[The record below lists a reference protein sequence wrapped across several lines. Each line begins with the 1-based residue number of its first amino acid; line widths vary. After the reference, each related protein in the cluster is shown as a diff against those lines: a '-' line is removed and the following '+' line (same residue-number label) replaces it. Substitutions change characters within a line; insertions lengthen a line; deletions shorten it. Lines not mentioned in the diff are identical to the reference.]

1 MENEP
6 TRIQSLSTEE
16 RSALVR
22 KALQRED
29 LSLCAFDDALAG
41 ELTPA
46 AAIAEVLDLGA
57 DERDSNLASFLA
69 EPDHGAT
76 VLSSYTSFVQCI
88 NAYAAT
94 RARST
99 AKVNNAILRSTIK
112 WHVQLQRVRAR
123 HVITAT
129 SAPDDIMSFK
139 GAVADGHATLKG
151 VRRQSIKFMPG
162 GLSIDEH
169 RASSV
174 ILPSPKLTRQQ
185 TASSFSVRLSHI
197 DEVDDEEIAEGDT
210 NAGGTVWAGAVD
222 DERMDL
228 ALTLP
233 TPSSVLAAADAITAD
248 AITNPITADAMS
260 PTPLSQRSSGSPT
273 PLSQRSSGSPTP
285 IPGFHKSVEMGHE
298 DEAEH
303 LPLPSHVVGSF
314 SCHGMDS
321 NKDKINQD
329 CACIVYPCAGDERS
343 ALFVVLD
350 GHGDKGDVVSQELLH
365 QLYERI
371 SGSSTKGPSWDS
383 TLGDVTLSQ
392 QLTDAFEAAHSHLRT
407 YLVDGTT
414 GEVPGTMSG
423 AAAVAMVL
431 RQGRVLLAHSGDCR
445 AVLGTHNA
453 EGKLVSV
460 ELTHDH
466 KLENPEEK
474 TRIEAAGGW
483 IKPSEVEPYFAPAR
497 VYKDKKNRKLGPGL
511 TMSRSLGDLDA
522 DEIGVIA
529 TPEVAFYNLAKGRD
543 RFIVLA
549 SDGVWEFL
557 SSEDVVSIVG
567 GFLNRGEPAIN
578 AARFLIAKAAVA
590 WAADGDDYRDDITAI
605 VIFLDSLPG
614 ALGTA

>member
-169 RASSV
+169 SASSV

-197 DEVDDEEIAEGDT
+197 DEVDDEETAEGDT

-248 AITNPITADAMS
+248 AMS
-260 PTPLSQRSSGSPT
+260 TMPLSQRT
-273 PLSQRSSGSPTP
+273 SGSPTP
-285 IPGFHKSVEMGHE
+285 IPGFHKSVEMGQE

-371 SGSSTKGPSWDS
+371 SGSSTKGPSWES
-383 TLGDVTLSQ
+383 SLGDVTLSQ

-414 GEVPGTMSG
+414 GEVPGTTSG

-445 AVLGTHNA
+445 AVMGTHDA

-474 TRIEAAGGW
+474 ARIEAAGGW

-529 TPEVAFYNLAKGRD
+529 TPEVAFYSLAKGRD

-557 SSEDVVSIVG
+557 SSADVVNIVG
-567 GFLNRGEPAIN
+567 GFLSRGEPAIN

-590 WAADGDDYRDDITAI
+590 WASDGDDYRDDITAI
-605 VIFLDSLPG
+605 VIFIDSLPG

>member
-1 MENEP
+1 MQDDSDISQLQAL
-6 TRIQSLSTEE
+6 TTEE

-46 AAIAEVLDLGA
+46 AAIAEVLGLGA
-57 DERDSNLASFLA
+57 DERDGNLASFMHSFQ
-69 EPDHGAT
+69 PDHGAT

-88 NAYAAT
+88 NAYAAIK
-94 RARST
+94 ARST

-169 RASSV
+169 SASSV

-197 DEVDDEEIAEGDT
+197 DEVDDEETAEGDK
-210 NAGGTVWAGAVD
+210 NVGGTAGAGVVD
-222 DERMDL
+222 DERVDL

-233 TPSSVLAAADAITAD
+233 AKSSVLAAADAMPA
-248 AITNPITADAMS
+248 AAMS
-260 PTPLSQRSSGSPT
+260 PMPLSQRT
-273 PLSQRSSGSPTP
+273 SGSPTP
-285 IPGFHKSVEMGHE
+285 IPGFHKSVEMGQE

-371 SGSSTKGPSWDS
+371 SGCISGSSTKGPSWDS

-414 GEVPGTMSG
+414 GEVPGTTSG

-445 AVLGTHNA
+445 AVMGTHDA

-474 TRIEAAGGW
+474 ARIEAAGGW

-497 VYKDKKNRKLGPGL
+497 VYKDKKNRRLGPGL

-529 TPEVAFYNLAKGRD
+529 TPEVAFYSLAKGRD

-557 SSEDVVSIVG
+557 SSADVVNIVG
-567 GFLNRGEPAIN
+567 GFLSRGEPAIN

-590 WAADGDDYRDDITAI
+590 WASDGDDYRDDITAI

>member
-1 MENEP
+1 MQD
-6 TRIQSLSTEE
+6 TDTSQLQALTTEE

-41 ELTPA
+41 RYSARL
-46 AAIAEVLDLGA
+46 AIAEVLGLGA
-57 DERDSNLASFLA
+57 DERDGNLASFLA

-94 RARST
+94 KARST

-129 SAPDDIMSFK
+129 SAPDGIMSFK

-151 VRRQSIKFMPG
+151 VRRQSIKFRPG

-169 RASSV
+169 SASSV
-174 ILPSPKLTRQQ
+174 IMPSPKLTRQQ

-197 DEVDDEEIAEGDT
+197 DEVDDEETAEGDK
-210 NAGGTVWAGAVD
+210 NVGGTAGAGVVD
-222 DERMDL
+222 DERVDL

-233 TPSSVLAAADAITAD
+233 TKSSVLAAADAMLAD
-248 AITNPITADAMS
+248 AMPADAMPADAMS
-260 PTPLSQRSSGSPT
+260 TMPLSQRT
-273 PLSQRSSGSPTP
+273 SGSPTP
-285 IPGFHKSVEMGHE
+285 IPGFHKSVEMGQE

-414 GEVPGTMSG
+414 GEVPGTTSG

-445 AVLGTHNA
+445 AVMGTHDA

-474 TRIEAAGGW
+474 ARIEAAGGW

-529 TPEVAFYNLAKGRD
+529 TPEVAFYSLAKGRD

-557 SSEDVVSIVG
+557 SSADVVNIVG

-590 WAADGDDYRDDITAI
+590 WASDGDDYRDDITAI